1 MEFNYSLPADAANK
15 KLYYDGDRLYMDI
28 NLGTVTY
35 YNNRGAK
42 EEYECNKIEF
52 HFPAE
57 HYITIDGQTPRYA
70 LELQIFHT
78 LKKTD
83 NLLITNQIMKVN
95 KSVVSILFT
104 IGDLEEGDILLNQL
118 GISKY
123 NTNDHGAFNIP
134 PANNFVKRKK
144 IIPATFGVGFNYL
157 AYQGLLNLI
166 NADRKMFFYY
176 GSETTPPCREN
187 VLWMIFAEPRS
198 FSKPQFDYL
207 LLLLAK
213 HKFQHKN
220 LLDAR
225 TPNMLFGNKRALV
238 LYDETVRNKVMMN
251 FNGLKSVS
259 QKPFFKKISD

>member
-1 MEFNYSLPADAANK
+1 
-15 KLYYDGDRLYMDI
+15 MDI
-28 NLGTVTY
+28 NLGNVVY

-42 EEYECNKIEF
+42 EEYECTKIEF

-57 HYITIDGQTPRYA
+57 HYITRDGQTPRYA
-70 LELQIFHT
+70 LELQIYHT

-83 NLLITNQIMKVN
+83 NLLITNQVMKVN
-95 KSVVSILFT
+95 KAIVSILFT
-104 IGDLEEGDILLNQL
+104 VGELEEGDILLNQL

-123 NTNDHGAFNIP
+123 NTDDAGSFNIP
-134 PANNFVKRKK
+134 QANNFIKRKK
-144 IIPATFGVGFNYL
+144 IIPATYGVGFNYL

-166 NADRKMFFYY
+166 NSDRKMYFYY
-176 GSETTPPCREN
+176 GSETTPPCRED

-213 HKFQHKN
+213 HKFQEKTVT
-220 LLDAR
+220 DAR

-238 LYDETVRNKVMMN
+238 LYDEGIRNKIQMN
-251 FNGLKSVS
+251 SNGLKNVS
-259 QKPFFKKISD
+259 KKPFFKKLID